1 MSDEQLSKYLSAF
14 NLWTK
19 KQRKILLKLQPWLKQ
34 QGFYTADAHHAIENS
49 LAALADKR
57 ITVAVAGEF
66 SRGKTEL
73 INALF
78 FSDFGRRLLPTDV
91 GRTTM
96 CPTELFQD
104 DEEDPYLRLLP
115 IESRLS
121 EQSLN
126 ELRADR
132 DEWVSIPLDLAT
144 PEKLAEILG
153 EIAATQEVTPE
164 EANRLGL
171 DGSNRS
177 DDGEHAIIPK
187 WRLAQINFRHPLLAQ
202 GLRILDTPGLNAVG
216 NEPELTYEMLP
227 TAQAVLFVL
236 GIDTGVTRSDLD
248 IWEQFIQGL
257 NERRNQNVMI
267 VLNKTDT
274 QWDELKNASQIAKSI
289 EYQRRSVA
297 NTLKISQDQVF
308 AMSAQKALVSRIQ
321 SDETL
326 EQISGIDKL
335 EKYLGHTIVQNR
347 RQLIIDEHTDNVRN
361 VIETLENIIQSR
373 MNHNIQQAKSLQD
386 LSGQSKTAIAQM
398 LKQVGQEKKRY
409 QASVV
414 AYKKSHASFKRHGKI
429 LLKALN
435 LDELDQVFDQA
446 RTEMSGAWTT
456 PGLKRA
462 MKILFDDINER
473 METVSH
479 QAQSM
484 RRLVRTI
491 YRRFETSHD
500 FPEIRPMMFSIVQ
513 HQVELGLLHQEAE
526 IFRNSARTA
535 LTEQHFVVKRY
546 FKTILNRVRLVFE
559 QAREEAK
566 QWLGD
571 ALAPLTMQIKE
582 RRRSLDRQIR
592 DLQHAGKSRKTIH
605 VRIKALKQKNQKLQ
619 VQLNSLHKVQHALH
633 FKAPEQQGADTS
645 PVSTETS
652 PDSTDADAA

>member
-1 MSDEQLSKYLSAF
+1 MSDEHLSKHLSVF
-14 NLWTK
+14 NQWSK
-19 KQRKILLKLQPWLKQ
+19 RQKKILLKLQPWLKQ

-49 LAALADKR
+49 LNALADKR

-78 FSDFGRRLLPTDV
+78 FADFGRRLLPTDV

-104 DEEDPYLRLLP
+104 DDDEPYLRLLP

-121 EQSLN
+121 DVSLN

-144 PEKLAEILG
+144 PEKLSEILG
-153 EIAATQEVTPE
+153 EIAATQEVTVD
-164 EANRLGL
+164 EAKKLGL
-171 DGSNRS
+171 DAGSLS
-177 DDGEHAIIPK
+177 DDGSMALVPK

-227 TAQAVLFVL
+227 TAQAILFVL

-248 IWEQFIQGL
+248 IWEQFIQGI

-274 QWDELKNASQIAKSI
+274 QWDELRNASQIAKSI

-297 NTLKISQDQVF
+297 NTLKVQQDQVF

-321 SDETL
+321 KDETL
-326 EQISGIDKL
+326 EQISGIDKV
-335 EKYLGHTIVQNR
+335 ENYLGRTIVQNR
-347 RQLIIDEHTDNVRN
+347 RQLIMDEHTESVRN
-361 VIETLENIIQSR
+361 VMETLENIIKSR
-373 MNHNIQQAKSLQD
+373 MEHNVQQARSLQD
-386 LSGQSKTAIAQM
+386 LSGQSKAAIGQM
-398 LKQVGQEKKRY
+398 LKQVHKEKARY
-409 QASVV
+409 NASVV

-435 LDELDQVFDQA
+435 IDDLDEVIDEARDQ
-446 RTEMSGAWTT
+446 MSGAWTT
-456 PGLKRA
+456 PGLKHG
-462 MKILFDDINER
+462 MKIMFDDINDR
-473 METVSH
+473 METVGH

-491 YRRFETSHD
+491 YRRFESSHN

-513 HQVELGLLHQEAE
+513 HQVEMGLLHQEAE
-526 IFRNSARTA
+526 IFRNSTRTA
-535 LTEQHFVVKRY
+535 LTEQHFVIRRY
-546 FKTILNRVRLVFE
+546 FKTIIHRVRLVFG
-559 QAREEAK
+559 QSRKEAK

-592 DLQHAGKSRKTIH
+592 DLQHAGQSRKTIH
-605 VRIKALKQKNQKLQ
+605 VRIKALKGKNAKLQ
-619 VQLNSLHKVQHALH
+619 VQLNSLHKVQLALD
-633 FKAPEQQGADTS
+633 FKPSVNASEIPSE
-645 PVSTETS
+645 ST
-652 PDSTDADAA
+652 DDADAAA